1 MHDELLN
8 QHRAAPAR
16 RTFSVTELSRE
27 VRLLLESGFPDIW
40 VEGEISNLATPASGH
55 LYFTLKD
62 AHSQVRCALFRNR
75 HVKLS
80 ATPADGLQVLVRG
93 RLSLYERRGDFQLI
107 ASYLE
112 HAGEGALRRAFE
124 LLKRKL
130 EAEGVFDPAHKQ
142 PLPEFA
148 DRVGVISSASGAA
161 LRDVLS
167 TLRRRFPALAVQL
180 YPAAVQG
187 TAATQQIVDAVQ
199 LAERVGSCDVLLLV
213 RGGGSLE
220 DLAAF
225 NSELV
230 AQAIYACGIPIVTGV
245 GHETDFTIADFAA
258 DRRAPTPTAAAELV
272 SPDGQALWHRL
283 CELQARLSGL
293 SERTL
298 QSLQQRVDWL
308 SQRLGQ
314 VHPQQQLALWQRRLD
329 DLSKTQRLL
338 IDNFINAQRRSVT
351 ELAARMAAQTP
362 IHRVAQLQLRRIGA
376 ARALTRAGRSAWQQY
391 GYRLSV
397 LETRLTGASPSAIL
411 ERGYA
416 IVRDPQ
422 RNMIIRRTDQVAV
435 GDSVAA
441 RFAVGELQLRVVGV
455 SGED

>member
-8 QHRAAPAR
+8 QHGAAPAR

-62 AHSQVRCALFRNR
+62 ANSQVRCALFRNR
-75 HVKLS
+75 HVKPN
-80 ATPADGLQVLVRG
+80 AAPADGLQVLVRG

-107 ASYLE
+107 ATYLE

-130 EAEGVFDPAHKQ
+130 EAEGIFDPAHKQ
-142 PLPEFA
+142 PLPKFP

-180 YPAAVQG
+180 FPVAVQG
-187 TAATQQIVDAVQ
+187 TAATQQIIDALQ
-199 LAERVGSCDVLLLV
+199 LAERVGSCDLLLLV

-225 NSELV
+225 NSEAV

-258 DRRAPTPTAAAELV
+258 DCRAPTPTAAAELA
-272 SPDGQALWHRL
+272 SPDGTALWHRL
-283 CELQARLSGL
+283 CELQARLIGII
-293 SERTL
+293 ERPV

-308 SQRLGQ
+308 SRRLGQ
-314 VHPQQQLALWQRRLD
+314 VHPQQQLTLRRRRLG

-338 IDNFINAQRRSVT
+338 IDNLINTQRRSVT
-351 ELAARMAAQTP
+351 ELTARLAAQNP
-362 IHRVAQLQLRRIGA
+362 FHRIAQLQLRRIGA
-376 ARALTRAGRSAWQQY
+376 ARALARAGRSAWQRY
-391 GYRLSV
+391 RYRLSV
-397 LETRLTGASPSAIL
+397 LETHLTGASPSAIL

-416 IVRDPQ
+416 IIRDPR
-422 RNMIIRRTDQVAV
+422 RNIIVRRTDQVAV
-435 GDSVAA
+435 GDRVAA
-441 RFAVGELQLRVVGV
+441 RLAVGELRLQVVDE
-455 SGED
+455 SAED